1 MIPPLR
7 CAGSRTTSSIAPD
20 KDMAVSTRCIL
31 HVDMDAFYASVEQ
44 RDNPDLIGKPVVVGG
59 ASNRGVVAAASYEA
73 RKFGIRSAMPMAE
86 AIRRCDHL
94 VRVKPRMSHYVEASQ
109 QIFAIFG
116 EFTPLVEGLSL
127 DEAFLDVTASVRLFG
142 PPPEIAARIKRRVKG
157 ETHLTASVGVA
168 ENKLVAKIA
177 SDLDKPDG
185 LTIVMP
191 DDYPTKL
198 DPLPVRVIPG
208 IGRETLKRLNAIR
221 VTTVRDLR
229 MADDRDLEPIFGRY
243 TQKTRDRAAGIDH
256 RPVVPSRDEK
266 SISAEETYDQDL
278 SKPADMDREL
288 LRLAERTATRLRKS
302 ALSAGT
308 VQIKIRRADFTTY
321 TRQQSVKPPT
331 NGTDQIYDVAR
342 ALLNVWLASNPGARI
357 RLLGVGGSKLAP
369 AEQADLFPSDIARN
383 TAVID
388 VTVDEIREKFGSLS
402 VGRAKTLDR

>member
-1 MIPPLR
+1 
-7 CAGSRTTSSIAPD
+7 
-20 KDMAVSTRCIL
+20 MAVSTRCIL

-59 ASNRGVVAAASYEA
+59 GSNRGVVAAASYEA

-142 PPPEIAARIKRRVKG
+142 PPPEIAARIKRRVRN
-157 ETHLTASVGVA
+157 ETRLTASVGVA

-256 RPVVPSRDEK
+256 RPVVPGRDEK

-302 ALSAGT
+302 TLSAGT
-308 VQIKIRRADFTTY
+308 VQIKIRRADFTSY